1 MITIKQM
8 PKGQVHRLGEL
19 DVSESGDTVYKWIE
33 GRVEATHQEWHRPRW
48 DDAAIRQH
56 SEMVTDALAR
66 GGVMLGALDGELLVG
81 VAVLHYKLTND
92 MAQLAGLWV
101 SRDYRQ
107 HKVAAG
113 LVQEIVRLAK
123 ENGARALY
131 VSATPSGSAVGFYQ
145 SQGFQPTLQMNQELY
160 ELEPEDIHM
169 IKEL

>member
-1 MITIKQM
+1 MITIRQM
-8 PKGQVHRLGEL
+8 PKDQVHQLGEL
-19 DVSESGDTVYKWIE
+19 DISESGDMVYKWIE

-48 DDAAIRQH
+48 DEAANQRHIENVL
-56 SEMVTDALAR
+56 SDLAR
-66 GGVMLGALDGELLVG
+66 GGALLGAFDGESLVG
-81 VAVLHYKLTND
+81 VAVLRYKLTDD

-101 SRDYRQ
+101 SRDYRR

-131 VSATPSGSAVGFYQ
+131 VSATPSRSAVGFYQ
-145 SQGFQPTLQMNQELY
+145 SQGFQPTLQVNRELY